1 MNSIVLPAFDGA
13 SSPADIP
20 GSPLHAAFAQPLMLG
35 LFLPIQ
41 NGGWSI
47 STLPRSTDWRFDYN
61 ARLTRTVEALG
72 FDLVFGLAQWLGK
85 DGHGGTLKYREQ
97 SLDAFIATSALAAIT
112 ERILLIST
120 VHVLYGP
127 WHPLHLAKFGATLDH
142 ISNGRWGLNLVT
154 GHVETEWA
162 MFGQPMIAHDE
173 RYERAA
179 EFVSVLDT
187 LWRSNANLNIRTPHW
202 NLHDAFVSP
211 RPRYHRPVLVN
222 ATGSAAGIEYAVRHS
237 DLVFIT
243 SPAGAHF
250 DDAIEAL
257 PAHTARIREAA
268 QRIGRRVRTL
278 INPTIVCRPTER
290 EARDYHDAIVAH
302 ADEGAL
308 DGFVGQAARS
318 DAKAWAKHK
327 REQRILG
334 GNLHLIGSPEQIVE
348 QLLALKRAGCDGVQ
362 LTFFDFEPDLAYFGE
377 AVLPLLVEAGLRHP
391 APAPTHQPILQTTP

>member
-1 MNSIVLPAFDGA
+1 MSSIALPAFDGA

-61 ARLTRTVEALG
+61 ARLTRTAEALG

-85 DGHGGTLKYREQ
+85 DGHGGSLKYREQ

-173 RYERAA
+173 RTSAPPSSSACSTPCGAA
-179 EFVSVLDT
+179 T
-187 LWRSNANLNIRTPHW
+187 RT
-202 NLHDAFVSP
+202 
-211 RPRYHRPVLVN
+211 
-222 ATGSAAGIEYAVRHS
+222 
-237 DLVFIT
+237 
-243 SPAGAHF
+243 
-250 DDAIEAL
+250 
-257 PAHTARIREAA
+257 
-268 QRIGRRVRTL
+268 
-278 INPTIVCRPTER
+278 
-290 EARDYHDAIVAH
+290 
-302 ADEGAL
+302 
-308 DGFVGQAARS
+308 
-318 DAKAWAKHK
+318 
-327 REQRILG
+327 
-334 GNLHLIGSPEQIVE
+334 
-348 QLLALKRAGCDGVQ
+348 
-362 LTFFDFEPDLAYFGE
+362 
-377 AVLPLLVEAGLRHP
+377 
-391 APAPTHQPILQTTP
+391 